1 MSDIKSRKQD
11 HIDLA
16 GKSVVTA
23 DSKETTLFYEPL
35 FGVHPIQSS
44 NEVSFL
50 GKTLKA
56 PLWISSMTGGS
67 TEAGAI
73 NKRLAKIAGEFGL
86 GMGLGSCRA
95 FLEDPSTFDD
105 FNLRPLLG
113 DKVPFFT
120 NIGIAQLENL
130 LKHNEEE
137 KLAAMVDKL
146 CADGL
151 VVHINPL
158 QEWVQPEGDR
168 YQRPVIETL
177 QEYFE
182 KTKIK
187 TIVKEVGQG
196 MGPKSLKALLDM
208 PVECIEFAA
217 LGGTNF
223 AKLEIERSKDD
234 FWAPLSK
241 IGHTAE
247 EMIGYINEVKPS
259 ADRQFIISGGVRDFV
274 HAYELMNSLNC
285 KSIVG
290 MAGAFLR
297 PARES
302 EEQLRKFTQNY
313 ILGLEM
319 AGQWLEHPSFQ
330 EKKRD

>member
-16 GKSVVTA
+16 AKSVVTA
-23 DSKETTLFYEPL
+23 EMRSTKLDYEPL
-35 FGVHPIQSS
+35 FGVHPTGEMKEI
-44 NEVSFL
+44 SFL
-50 GKTLKA
+50 CKTLKA

-67 TEAGAI
+67 TEAGSI

-113 DKVPFFT
+113 DDVPFFA
-120 NIGIAQLENL
+120 NIGIAQLETML
-130 LKHNEEE
+130 SKGEEE

-146 CADGL
+146 CADGIVL
-151 VVHINPL
+151 HINPL
-158 QEWVQPEGDR
+158 QEWLQPEGDR

-182 KTKIK
+182 KVQLK

-196 MGPKSLKALLDM
+196 IGPRSLKALMDM
-208 PVECIEFAA
+208 PVDCIEFAA

-223 AKLEIERSKDD
+223 SKLEIQRGDRD
-234 FWAPLSK
+234 FWSSLAHV
-241 IGHTAE
+241 GHTAE
-247 EMIGYINEVKPS
+247 EMVESINSINSETEKE
-259 ADRQFIISGGVRDFV
+259 FIISGGVQDFL
-274 HAYELMNSLNC
+274 HAYELMSTLEP

-302 EEQLRKFTQNY
+302 EEALRTFTQNF
-313 ILGLEM
+313 ISGLQM
-319 AGQWLEHPSFQ
+319 AEQWLVPSADQ
-330 EKKRD
+330 EAKRD

>member
-16 GKSVVTA
+16 ANSVVTA
-23 DSKETTLFYEPL
+23 EMRSTKLDYEPL
-35 FGVHPIQSS
+35 FGVHPTGEMKEI
-44 NEVSFL
+44 SFL

-113 DKVPFFT
+113 DGVPFFA
-120 NIGIAQLENL
+120 NIGIAQLETIL
-130 LKHNEEE
+130 LNGEED

-146 CADGL
+146 CADGIVL
-151 VVHINPL
+151 HINPL
-158 QEWVQPEGDR
+158 QEWLQPEGDR

-182 KTKIK
+182 KVQLR

-196 MGPKSLKALLDM
+196 MGPRSLKALMDM
-208 PVECIEFAA
+208 PVDCIEFAA

-223 AKLEIERSKDD
+223 SKLEIQRGDRD
-234 FWAPLSK
+234 FWSSLSHV
-241 IGHTAE
+241 GHTAE
-247 EMIGYINEVKPS
+247 EMVESINSINSQTEKE
-259 ADRQFIISGGVRDFV
+259 FIISGGVQDFL
-274 HAYELMNSLNC
+274 HAYELMSTLVP

-302 EEQLRKFTQNY
+302 EEALRTFTQNF
-313 ILGLEM
+313 ISGLQM
-319 AGQWLEHPSFQ
+319 AEQWLVPSADQ
-330 EKKRD
+330 EAKRD

>member
-16 GKSVVTA
+16 GKSVVSAQTKLT
-23 DSKETTLFYEPL
+23 SLTYEPL
-35 FGVHPIQSS
+35 FGTH
-44 NEVSFL
+44 NELALPETSFL

-73 NKRLAKIAGEFGL
+73 NKRLAKIAGEFGI

-95 FLEDPSTFDD
+95 FLEDPSTFED

-113 DKVPFFT
+113 NDVPFFT
-120 NIGIAQLENL
+120 NIGIAQLETL
-130 LKHNEEE
+130 LANNEED

-151 VVHINPL
+151 IIHVNPL

-168 YQRPVIETL
+168 FKRPVIETL

-182 KTKIK
+182 KITLK

-196 MGPKSLKALLDM
+196 MGPRSLKALMDM
-208 PVECIEFAA
+208 PVDCIEFAS

-223 AKLEIERSKDD
+223 SMLEIQRSNDD
-234 FWAPLSK
+234 FWAPLAH

-247 EMIGYINEVKPS
+247 EMVEFINEIKPDS
-259 ADRQFIISGGVRDFV
+259 EKEFIISGGVRDFI
-274 HAYELMNSLNC
+274 HAYELMSSLKA

-290 MAGAFLR
+290 MAGAFLK

-302 EEQLRKFTQNY
+302 EEQLRIFTKKFISGIGMASQWFAHQDTQ
-313 ILGLEM
+313 E
-319 AGQWLEHPSFQ
+319 A
-330 EKKRD
+330 KRD

>member
-16 GKSVVTA
+16 AKSVVTA
-23 DSKETTLFYEPL
+23 EMRSTKLDYEPL
-35 FGVHPIQSS
+35 FGVHPIGEMK
-44 NEVSFL
+44 EVSFL

-73 NKRLAKIAGEFGL
+73 NKRLAKIAGEYGL

-95 FLEDPSTFDD
+95 FLEDPSTYDD

-113 DKVPFFT
+113 DDVPFFA
-120 NIGIAQLENL
+120 NIGIAQLETMLSNG
-130 LKHNEEE
+130 EEE

-146 CADGL
+146 CADGIVL
-151 VVHINPL
+151 HINPL
-158 QEWVQPEGDR
+158 QEWLQPEGDR
-168 YQRPVIETL
+168 YQRPVIQTL
-177 QEYFE
+177 QEYFD
-182 KTKIK
+182 KVQLK

-196 MGPKSLKALLDM
+196 IGPRSLKALMDM
-208 PVECIEFAA
+208 PVDCIEFAA

-223 AKLEIERSKDD
+223 SKLEIQRGDRA
-234 FWAPLSK
+234 FWSSLAHV
-241 IGHTAE
+241 GHTAE
-247 EMIGYINEVKPS
+247 EMVESINSLNSQTEKE
-259 ADRQFIISGGVRDFV
+259 FIISGGVQDFL
-274 HAYELMNSLNC
+274 HAYELMSTLVP

-302 EEQLRKFTQNY
+302 EEALRTFTQNF
-313 ILGLEM
+313 ISGLQM
-319 AGQWLEHPSFQ
+319 AEQWFVPSADQ
-330 EKKRD
+330 EAKRD